1 MSGKSCGG
9 LDAFRLGASFLVVAI
24 HTSPLAS
31 FTLTGDFFLTR
42 VAGRLAVP
50 FFFMV
55 TGHFVLS
62 GPLFGDG
69 NRTRIY
75 RMVKKLLQLYALAI
89 LLYLPLGWYA
99 GHYQGLTLGDL
110 LRLLVFDGTF
120 YHLWYFPACAL
131 GLLLVLCLDRL
142 GKKGLFA
149 GAGVLYLLGL
159 LGDSYFG
166 LTGFCPPLRQGYD
179 GMFQLFSYTRNGLF
193 FAPLFLLLGACLGHR
208 EPPAAR
214 PSLAEPVHRNLS
226 HPPGCH
232 RRGARDGQGSG
243 LHRSFRGKQPG
254 PLHGGVSAVPG
265 CRLDFSAHPGPGG
278 APPIIACNPC
288 EIPRL
293 PSHRP
298 NGPLIPRKKRPP
310 PGGRRSFLWG
320 FCHCP
325 MTAYFPS
332 MLSVELL

>member
-166 LTGFCPPLRQGYD
+166 LTGFCPPLRQGYE

-208 EPPAAR
+208 EPPAQAR
-214 PSLAEPVHRNLS
+214 PWAAGFLCAFGGMTGEAFLLQHLDFPRHDSMYLLLPVCMACLYQLLLTSRRPPAPAWRSLSTGIYLIHPAVIAVVHGMAKVLDCTEVFVENSLVHYTVVCLLSLAAVWIFQRIRARAVLRLS
-226 HPPGCH
+226 
-232 RRGARDGQGSG
+232 
-243 LHRSFRGKQPG
+243 
-254 PLHGGVSAVPG
+254 
-265 CRLDFSAHPGPGG
+265 
-278 APPIIACNPC
+278 
-288 EIPRL
+288 
-293 PSHRP
+293 
-298 NGPLIPRKKRPP
+298 
-310 PGGRRSFLWG
+310 
-320 FCHCP
+320 
-325 MTAYFPS
+325 
-332 MLSVELL
+332 

>member
-99 GHYQGLTLGDL
+99 GH
-110 LRLLVFDGTF
+110 
-120 YHLWYFPACAL
+120 
-131 GLLLVLCLDRL
+131 
-142 GKKGLFA
+142 
-149 GAGVLYLLGL
+149 
-159 LGDSYFG
+159 
-166 LTGFCPPLRQGYD
+166 
-179 GMFQLFSYTRNGLF
+179 
-193 FAPLFLLLGACLGHR
+193 
-208 EPPAAR
+208 
-214 PSLAEPVHRNLS
+214 
-226 HPPGCH
+226 
-232 RRGARDGQGSG
+232 
-243 LHRSFRGKQPG
+243 
-254 PLHGGVSAVPG
+254 
-265 CRLDFSAHPGPGG
+265 
-278 APPIIACNPC
+278 
-288 EIPRL
+288 
-293 PSHRP
+293 
-298 NGPLIPRKKRPP
+298 
-310 PGGRRSFLWG
+310 
-320 FCHCP
+320 
-325 MTAYFPS
+325 
-332 MLSVELL
+332 